1 MTRAKRTLDLIGAG
15 AGAVLLSPLFFLIA
29 LLVKVGDGGPVFF
42 RQERVGF
49 RGRPFR
55 IWKFRTMIPG
65 AELRGLPLTIGKDA
79 RVTRVGAWLRRL
91 RLDELPQLF
100 NVLAG
105 DMTLVGPRPEVPR
118 YVEFYDSEQRRVLDL
133 VPGLTDEAS
142 IRYLDESAMLGA
154 AADPEQMYVDQIIPE
169 KIRLS
174 LKYATRATMWTDLR
188 VMLVTARRLF
198 QSSHATRHPK
208 ETDVAACSLAS
219 RSHAMTRIWYRGDGP
234 ERRPSRGLSR
244 RRHG

>member
-1 MTRAKRTLDLIGAG
+1 MTRAKRTLDLVGAG
-15 AGAVLLSPLFFLIA
+15 AGVVLLSPLFLLIA
-29 LLVKVGDGGPVFF
+29 LLVKAGDGGPVFF

-49 RGRPFR
+49 RGHPFR
-55 IWKFRTMIPG
+55 IWKFRTMVPR
-65 AELRGLPLTIGKDA
+65 AELRGLPLTVGKDA

-118 YVEFYDSEQRRVLDL
+118 YVACYNLGQRRVLEL

-142 IRYLDESAMLGA
+142 IRYLDESSILAA
-154 AADPEQMYVDQIIPE
+154 AADPEQMYVDQILAE

-174 LKYATRATMWTDLR
+174 LEYAAHASVWTDLR
-188 VMLVTARRLF
+188 VILATMRSMFRSPGSRHSAAATGPADSSLTPWPTAL
-198 QSSHATRHPK
+198 
-208 ETDVAACSLAS
+208 
-219 RSHAMTRIWYRGDGP
+219 
-234 ERRPSRGLSR
+234 
-244 RRHG
+244 